1 MSKVIDQ
8 RITKDYALYHGDCVH
23 VFGGLPDNSL
33 HLGVTS
39 VPFPGMYTYSN
50 SAFDMGN
57 VTSIKQMVD
66 QTSYLA
72 QEVLRCLIPGRS
84 FFIHLTQGVA
94 QKQRD
99 GYMGLRDF
107 RGPMIDMMQAV
118 GFNYYGEIT
127 IDKDPQLKAMRTK
140 DHGLMFK
147 SLATDSARMH
157 VALPDIV
164 LQFTKPG
171 DNPLPIRAAQSERYG
186 NDNGWVTN
194 FEWINWARPVWY
206 AADYM
211 PGTWRSNHN
220 GDSCK
225 DGIRET
231 DVLNVRQ
238 ARDTND
244 ERHLCPLQLGVIER
258 LVKVWSA
265 PDEVVFD
272 PFNGIGSTGYIAL
285 KYGRK
290 YIGSELKKSYYDS
303 SIRNL
308 DSAIAERGALT
319 LFDFAELEQQPQ
331 MELVAT

>member
-1 MSKVIDQ
+1 MSKVLEQ
-8 RITKDYALYHGDCVH
+8 RITNHYALYLGDCVH
-23 VFGGLPDNSL
+23 AFAGLPENSL

-39 VPFPGMYTYSN
+39 PPFPMMYTYSN
-50 SAFDMGN
+50 SSFDMGN
-57 VTSIKQMVD
+57 VISIAQMVD
-66 QTSYLA
+66 QCRFLA
-72 QEVLRCLIPGRS
+72 KEVLRVLIPGRS
-84 FFIHLTQGVA
+84 FFMHITQGVA

-99 GYMGLRDF
+99 GYMGLKDF
-107 RGPMIDMMQAV
+107 RGPLIDMMQAV

-171 DNPLPIRAAQSERYG
+171 DNPLPIRAGRSSKYD
-186 NDNGWVTN
+186 NDLGWVTSD
-194 FEWINWARPVWY
+194 EWINWARPVWY

-211 PGTWRSNHN
+211 PGTWREGNT

-225 DGIRET
+225 FGIRET
-231 DVLNVRQ
+231 EVLNVRQ

-319 LFDFAELEQQPQ
+319 LFDFAELEQQSQ
-331 MELVAT
+331 MDLVAA

>member
-8 RITKDYALYHGDCVH
+8 RVTKDYALYHGDCVH
-23 VFGGLPDNSL
+23 AFAGLPSNSL
-33 HLGVTS
+33 HCGITS
-39 VPFPGMYTYSN
+39 VPFPGMYVYSN
-50 SAFDMGN
+50 SANDMGN
-57 VTSIKQMVD
+57 VTSILQMVE

-84 FFIHLTQGVA
+84 FFIHLTQCVA

-107 RGPMIDMMQAV
+107 RGPMIDMMQGV

-171 DNPLPIRAAQSERYG
+171 DNPLPIRAGRSSKYD
-186 NDNGWVTN
+186 NDLGWITSD
-194 FEWINWARPVWY
+194 EWINWARPVWY

-211 PGTWRSNHN
+211 PGTWREGHT

-225 DGIRET
+225 NGIRET

-272 PFNGIGSTGYIAL
+272 PFAGIGSTGFVAL
-285 KYGRK
+285 GLRRK
-290 YIGSELKKSYYDS
+290 FVGAELKESYF
-303 SIRNL
+303 N
-308 DSAIAERGALT
+308 SAITNLNHAISSREQVS
-319 LFDFAELEQQPQ
+319 LFDLPEYNQESVFA
-331 MELVAT
+331 

>member
-1 MSKVIDQ
+1 MNNGKVIDQ
-8 RITKDYALYHGDCVH
+8 RVTKDYALYHGDSVH
-23 VFGGLPDNSL
+23 AFAGIPERSL

-39 VPFPGMYTYSN
+39 VPFPGMYVYSN
-50 SAFDMGN
+50 SAHDMGN
-57 VTSIKQMVD
+57 VTSIQQMVE
-66 QTSYLA
+66 QTRFLA
-72 QEVLRCLIPGRS
+72 REVLRVLIPGRS

-107 RGPMIDMMQAV
+107 RGPMIDMMQDV

-147 SLATDSARMH
+147 SLASDSARMH

-171 DNPLPIRAAQSERYG
+171 DNPLPIRAGYSKKY
-186 NDNGWVTN
+186 DNTDGWVTSDQ
-194 FEWINWARPVWY
+194 WINWARPIWY
-206 AADYM
+206 AADYQ
-211 PGTWRSNHN
+211 PGTWREGHT

-258 LVKVWSA
+258 LIDVWSA
-265 PDEVVFD
+265 PEEIVFD
-272 PFNGIGSTGYIAL
+272 PFNGIGSTGYVAL
-285 KYGRK
+285 KKNRK
-290 YIGSELKKSYYDS
+290 YVGCELKKSYFDS

-308 DSAIAERGALT
+308 NSAIAERGALT
-319 LFDFAELEQQPQ
+319 LFDFADQENERLT
-331 MELVAT
+331 VSV